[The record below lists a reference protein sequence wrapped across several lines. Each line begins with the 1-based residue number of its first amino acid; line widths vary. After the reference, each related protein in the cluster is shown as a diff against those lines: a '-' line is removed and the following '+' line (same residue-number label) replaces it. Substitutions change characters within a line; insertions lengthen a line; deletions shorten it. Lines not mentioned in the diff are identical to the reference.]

1 MKNVKLVTAAA
12 LRPKSRKSD
21 LKSSL
26 VSIAL
31 SMLAL
36 TAISPV
42 HAQDATATY
51 PNRTVK
57 VVLPFPPG
65 GVADVAGRLIA
76 QKLSENLGHSF
87 VIENRGGAA
96 GNIGAALVQDST
108 PDGYTIMFT
117 SSSFLIN
124 PGLQKVPYKP
134 VEGFAPISVL
144 SSSPSI
150 LAIHPKQTAT
160 TMKEMTDW
168 VKKEPGKH
176 SYASAGVGSTPHLQ
190 GEMLKQAF
198 GLDMVH
204 VPFPGGAPALQ
215 SAVGGHTPVVIAA
228 LAPAIPLVKGGEL
241 RALAIIG
248 PKRVS
253 ALPDVPTMTEAGL
266 PGQETETILLA
277 LAPARTPKE
286 IVDKL
291 SREINKVVAMPEVV
305 QKLDSLGFSPM
316 GTTPEQTA
324 ERIKSELDLWAKV
337 IKDANIQ

>member
-1 MKNVKLVTAAA
+1 MNMIMRATVVVALLAAG
-12 LRPKSRKSD
+12 
-21 LKSSL
+21 
-26 VSIAL
+26 VG
-31 SMLAL
+31 
-36 TAISPV
+36 
-42 HAQDATATY
+42 HAQSQTGTNGY
-51 PNRTVK
+51 PNHSVK

-65 GVADVAGRLIA
+65 GVADVVGRLVA
-76 QKLSENLGHSF
+76 QKLSENLGHTF
-87 VIENRGGAA
+87 FIENRGGAS
-96 GNIGAALVQDST
+96 GNIGAAMVQDAA
-108 PDGYTIMFT
+108 PDGYTLMIT

-124 PGLQKVPYKP
+124 PGLQKVPYDP
-134 VEGFAPISVL
+134 TGGFAPISVL
-144 SSSPSI
+144 SASPSI
-150 LAIHPKQTAT
+150 LALHAGQSSKS
-160 TMKEMTDW
+160 MKDLIEV

-190 GEMLKQAF
+190 GEMFKQAY

-204 VPFPGGAPALQ
+204 VPFAGGAPALQ

-277 LAPARTPKE
+277 LAPARTPKD

-291 SREINKVVAMPEVV
+291 SREINKIVAMPDVA
-305 QKLDSLGFSPM
+305 QKLDALGFSPM

-324 ERIKSELDLWAKV
+324 ARIESELEMWSKV
-337 IKDANIQ
+337 IKDAKLKQ